1 MTSVGFYR
9 INGNAEARRPLVCQL
24 TAKAF
29 NQGMNVL
36 ILTENTV
43 QTLEFDELLWS
54 FNHSGFL
61 PHVQGTETDGPISI
75 THEDN
80 PGHHHGLLINLQ
92 AEIPGW
98 LASFERAIE
107 IIFDDQE
114 VIQQKRLNF
123 EFYKNRGYPLKF
135 YDLSNKA

>member
-1 MTSVGFYR
+1 MTSVGFYK
-9 INGNAEARRPLVCQL
+9 IPGNAGARLPLVCQL

-29 NQGMNVL
+29 HQGMTVL
-36 ILTENTV
+36 IYTENAA
-43 QTLEFDELLWS
+43 QTAELDELLWGFIS
-54 FNHSGFL
+54 HSFL
-61 PHVQGTETDGPISI
+61 PHCQGTESESTISI

-92 AEIPGW
+92 PEIPGW
-98 LASFERAIE
+98 LASFERAVE
-107 IIFDDQE
+107 IIFDNQE

-135 YDLSNKA
+135 YDLGNKD